1 MIFVGYVIEFILVK
15 VNKKVKM
22 FLMRGQFIVLIDFEQ
37 GFEMK
42 EIIFEKNDKL
52 IFYLDGFIESKN
64 KQGEMYGKKRFIKRI
79 LSIKNINIE
88 FLIRDVRNFVFDID
102 DDIVVLMIEKM

>member
-1 MIFVGYVIEFILVK
+1 
-15 VNKKVKM
+15 
-22 FLMRGQFIVLIDFEQ
+22 
-37 GFEMK
+37 
-42 EIIFEKNDKL
+42 
-52 IFYLDGFIESKN
+52 
-64 KQGEMYGKKRFIKRI
+64 MYGKKRFIKRI